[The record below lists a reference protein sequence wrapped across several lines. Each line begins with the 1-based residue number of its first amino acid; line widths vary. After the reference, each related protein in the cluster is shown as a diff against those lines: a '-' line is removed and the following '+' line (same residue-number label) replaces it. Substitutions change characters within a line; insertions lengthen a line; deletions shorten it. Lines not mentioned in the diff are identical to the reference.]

1 MLVPKLIMAMQTL
14 ILVDE
19 VRAYGQELRWKESA
33 GASSLVH

>member
-19 VRAYGQELRWKESA
+19 VRACGQELCWKESA